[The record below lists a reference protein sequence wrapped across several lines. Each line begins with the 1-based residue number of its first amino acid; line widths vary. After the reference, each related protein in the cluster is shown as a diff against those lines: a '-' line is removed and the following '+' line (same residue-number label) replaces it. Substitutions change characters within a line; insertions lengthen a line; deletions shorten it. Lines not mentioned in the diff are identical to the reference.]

1 MSEKLIITHSYYKA
15 SNNHNALSADCI
27 DRIDSAKGEQ
37 VAIQAL
43 ILTDGKSGYFCTDS
57 TPSLGIQPY
66 PTYRLEIDSPLPYT
80 IRPVGYM
87 EDNHGIKYADI
98 IFDQSMQFYTGDT
111 PICAYIEFDTT
122 NAVVT
127 DYSLSVSLYT
137 LRGLCDEQLIM
148 NRRIALCVHNVSLPK
163 PSEYNLYLDIWQHN
177 SNIARTFGVKCWSE
191 EHFRLISKVMDA
203 LKALGQQSITLVV
216 SDAPWRGWGCNLM
229 RDYPANLFEYNIVSV
244 YRNCEGN
251 YSYDYS
257 ILDKYLAL
265 CKDKGIFGD
274 ISIYG
279 LLGIWKMPYFS
290 AQVPDYPEAVM
301 IRYKDH
307 DGCYKY
313 MQTQA
318 DITHYIAA
326 LIDHLKSI
334 EVWDR
339 VRIAADEPSDL
350 TAFDKNLE
358 ILKSITPDIKL
369 KMAID
374 KESVIESHGSM
385 LADIAYSYPCA
396 LNAKSKTDSRRLW
409 YVCNIPD
416 NPNSLL
422 HNSLIDTFI
431 LAPLNYKLG
440 FDGLLRWA
448 FTCWTQEPLKD
459 IRYNINGL
467 PAGDMYLVYPSK
479 NGDLYPS
486 LRYKALEKGI
496 IFYELINKLKSMGK
510 TDIADKIINSLI
522 INEERENFSKAGESL
537 YYSTSPLEYLNAYAE
552 LLRVLEEKGV

>member
-1 MSEKLIITHSYYKA
+1 MPEKLIITHTYYKA
-15 SNNHNALSADCI
+15 SNGQNAGISDSI
-27 DRIDSAKGEQ
+27 ERIDSAHGEK

-43 ILTDGKSGYFCTDS
+43 VLTDGKSGYFCTDS
-57 TPSLGIQPY
+57 TPSLGILPY
-66 PTYRLEIDSPLPYT
+66 PTYRLEIDSPLPFT
-80 IRPVGYM
+80 IRPVGYI
-87 EDNHGIKYADI
+87 EDNNGIKHADI
-98 IFDQSMQFYTGDT
+98 IFDQSTLFYTGDT
-111 PICAYIEFDTT
+111 PICAYIEFDTSY
-122 NAVVT
+122 ADIT
-127 DYSLSVSLYT
+127 DYTLSVSLYIM
-137 LRGLCDEQLIM
+137 RGLSDEQLITKKT
-148 NRRIALCVHNVSLPK
+148 ITLYVHNVRLPK
-163 PSEYNLYLDIWQHN
+163 PLDYSLYLDIWQHN
-177 SNIARTFGVKCWSE
+177 SNIARTYGVKCWSD
-191 EHFRLISKVMDA
+191 EHFRQISKVLDA
-203 LKALGQQSITLVV
+203 LKELGQKSITLVV

-244 YRNCEGN
+244 ECSREGR
-251 YSYDYS
+251 YSYDYTAM
-257 ILDKYLAL
+257 DKYISL
-265 CKDKGIFGD
+265 CKEKDIFGD

-279 LLGIWKMPYFS
+279 LLGIWKMPYFT
-290 AQVPDYPEAVM
+290 AQIPDYPEAVM
-301 IRYKDH
+301 IRYKDY

-318 DITHYIAA
+318 DITDYVAA
-326 LIDHLKSI
+326 LIAHLKSI

-350 TAFDKNLE
+350 TAFNKNLD
-358 ILKSITPDIKL
+358 ILKSIAPDIKL

-396 LNAKSKTDSRRLW
+396 LNATSKSDARRLW
-409 YVCNIPD
+409 YVCNVPD
-416 NPNSLL
+416 KPNSLL

-479 NGDLYPS
+479 NGELYPS
-486 LRYKALEKGI
+486 LRYKALEKGVV
-496 IFYELINKLKSMGK
+496 FYELLLRLKKTGK
-510 TDIADKIINSLI
+510 AEIADEIINSLI
-522 INEERENFSKAGESL
+522 ISEEKETFSKAGENL
-537 YYSTSPLEYLNAYAE
+537 YYSTTPIEYLSAYAKI
-552 LLRVLEEKGV
+552 LSVLEEKGA